1 MNTTIK
7 LHLSILAASIALGW
21 SFSASAADA
30 IKIGVSGPFTGGS
43 APMGVSM
50 RDGVRLAAA
59 EINARGGVLGRKIEL
74 VERDDEAKNE
84 RGVQIAQELI
94 NKDKVVATVGFI
106 NTGVAQAAQRFYQQ
120 AKIPVMNNVATGS
133 IITQQFAAQPENYV
147 FRNSAS
153 DQIQSAMIVQE
164 AVDRRHFKKV
174 AILAD
179 STNYG
184 QLGRADLE
192 KVLATKGIKPV
203 VVEKYNLQD
212 VDMTA
217 QLLKAKQAGAEVVL
231 TYGIGPELAQ
241 IANGME
247 KLGWKVPL
255 IGSWTLAMANF
266 IDNAGKNGEGTR
278 MPQTFIQDASTPRR
292 KAFIDAYVKAYNPA
306 NGRMPSAVSAAQGYD
321 SVYLLAAAIKQ
332 AGGTDGPKVLAALEN
347 LNEKV
352 EGVVTTYNKP
362 YSKTD
367 HEAITFENTH
377 FGEVKAGRVVMAET
391 GAK

>member
-1 MNTTIK
+1 MK
-7 LHLSILAASIALGW
+7 ILAASVALGW
-21 SFSASAADA
+21 SFSATAADA

-59 EINARGGVLGRKIEL
+59 EINAKGGVLGRKLEL

-94 NKDKVVATVGFI
+94 NKDKVAATVGFI

-164 AVDRRHFKKV
+164 AIDRRKFRKV

-192 KVLATKGIKPV
+192 KVLAAKNIKPV
-203 VVEKYNLQD
+203 SVEKYNLQD

-332 AGGTDGPKVLAALEN
+332 AGSTDGPKVLAALEN

-367 HEAITFENTH
+367 HEAITFDNTH
-377 FGEVKAGRVVMAET
+377 FGEVKAGRVVLAET